1 MRAGWSIILAFTFT
15 FGILS
20 GQIGFVSLAPVTK
33 YLLIVCYDNQIG
45 NSLIE
50 INTKIVFKFHIII
63 TKIAD
68 PFCHSSTLLLIGRQR
83 SRDLFFNPFLAFYWH
98 IFYVF
103 SFFNIS
109 YLELVQLCNAK
120 FSAGIL
126 RFLANIAN
134 IIRQL
139 YEPTD
144 YGFEELRDLKLDEQ
158 PILIVVNYFFYSE
171 FLWVW

>member
-1 MRAGWSIILAFTFT
+1 MCGLGPGWSIILAFTFT

-33 YLLIVCYDNQIG
+33 YVLIVCYDHQIG
-45 NSLIE
+45 NSLLE
-50 INTKIVFKFHIII
+50 INTKIVFKFRSII
-63 TKIAD
+63 TKFAD

-109 YLELVQLCNAK
+109 YLELV
-120 FSAGIL
+120 
-126 RFLANIAN
+126 
-134 IIRQL
+134 
-139 YEPTD
+139 
-144 YGFEELRDLKLDEQ
+144 
-158 PILIVVNYFFYSE
+158 
-171 FLWVW
+171 

>member
-1 MRAGWSIILAFTFT
+1 MSSDQGGVGRAGCPIILAFTFT

-33 YLLIVCYDNQIG
+33 YVLIVCYDNQIG

-83 SRDLFFNPFLAFYWH
+83 SRDLFFNPFLAFYWP

-103 SFFNIS
+103 SFLNIS
-109 YLELVQLCNAK
+109 YLELV
-120 FSAGIL
+120 
-126 RFLANIAN
+126 
-134 IIRQL
+134 
-139 YEPTD
+139 
-144 YGFEELRDLKLDEQ
+144 
-158 PILIVVNYFFYSE
+158 
-171 FLWVW
+171 